1 MLQGRLAALGG
12 LALRLGD
19 QESAAAH
26 RYGFVEFVVCH
37 VSLYCTVRVLRWSR
51 QMLSRLVLLLSLTG
65 AAFSQQPSVF
75 SQVDDM
81 LRTLSDITGW
91 KVQHTVPAE
100 VLSKDNFRKMVED
113 GVKDAEGDKQTR
125 AAEITLKMFG
135 LVPQEFDLAQES
147 GDLLAEQAA
156 AFYDYRKKRLF
167 VLDSTKASNEQTIAL
182 AHELAHALA
191 DQQHSLRKFINDADG
206 DEQSTARQAVI
217 EGQASWLSWAY
228 LSKKAGR
235 RGEVP
240 RDLVDR
246 LADGA
251 GASGDDF
258 PVFSQAPLY
267 IRESLTF
274 PYTEG
279 MRFQDAVYRELGPAA
294 FERVFRDPPRSTQ
307 HIMHPK
313 TYLSGERPTVPAL
326 PRLEDAVG
334 KEARRFRVLADGD
347 VGEFDYSVL
356 LRQYIG
362 EAEGREAAAH
372 WRGGVY
378 RLYEHKQARYPVLEH
393 SSEWDSGDAARTF
406 FELYQRV
413 LRGKWKKMEI
423 ATSSPAAVTGTG
435 DNGRFSLRLDG
446 NIVQCIEG
454 IQSQERVR

>member
-1 MLQGRLAALGG
+1 MSRCPSIRTYRVCRLPCESLLY
-12 LALRLGD
+12 LAPATRM
-19 QESAAAH
+19 
-26 RYGFVEFVVCH
+26 
-37 VSLYCTVRVLRWSR
+37 LRWSR
-51 QMLSRLVLLLSLTG
+51 QMLRSLFLLLTLAG
-65 AAFSQQPSVF
+65 AAFSQQQPSIF

-91 KVQHTVPAE
+91 KVERTVPAE
-100 VLSKDNFRKMVED
+100 ILSKDDFRKMVEE

-125 AAEITLKMFG
+125 AAEIALKMFG
-135 LVPQEFDLAQES
+135 LVPQDFNLAQES

-167 VLDSTKASNEQTIAL
+167 VLDSTKNDNEQLLAL

-191 DQQHSLRKFINDADG
+191 DQQHPLRKFINDADG

-217 EGQASWLSWAY
+217 EGQATWLSWAY
-228 LSKKAGR
+228 LSKKAGG

-240 RDLVDR
+240 KALVDR
-246 LADGA
+246 LADGT

-258 PVFSQAPLY
+258 PVFTQAPLY

-274 PYTEG
+274 PYTQG

-307 HIMHPK
+307 HIMHPE
-313 TYLSGERPTVPAL
+313 TYLAGRMPVKPVL
-326 PRLEDAVG
+326 PHLEETAG
-334 KEARRFRVLADGD
+334 KEARHFKILADGD
-347 VGEFDYSVL
+347 VGEFDYSIL

-362 EAEGREAAAH
+362 DAEGREAASH

-378 RLYEHKQARYPVLEH
+378 RLYEHKKEKYPVLAH
-393 SSEWDSGDAARTF
+393 SSGWDSPEAARTF

-413 LRGKWKKMEI
+413 LRAKWKKLEI
-423 ATSSPAAVTGTG
+423 ATSSAVQVTGTG
-435 DNGRFSLRLDG
+435 DSGQFSLRLDG
-446 NIVQCIEG
+446 DTVHSIEG
-454 IQSQERVR
+454 IQSSGRVR

>member
-1 MLQGRLAALGG
+1 MLR
-12 LALRLGD
+12 
-19 QESAAAH
+19 
-26 RYGFVEFVVCH
+26 
-37 VSLYCTVRVLRWSR
+37 SLF
-51 QMLSRLVLLLSLTG
+51 LLLTLAG
-65 AAFSQQPSVF
+65 AAFSQQQPSIF

-91 KVQHTVPAE
+91 KVERTVPAE
-100 VLSKDNFRKMVED
+100 ILSKDDFRKMVEE

-125 AAEITLKMFG
+125 AAEIALKMFG
-135 LVPQEFDLAQES
+135 LVPQDFNLAQES

-167 VLDSTKASNEQTIAL
+167 VLDSTKNDNEQLLAL

-191 DQQHSLRKFINDADG
+191 DQQHPLRKFINDADG

-217 EGQASWLSWAY
+217 EGQATWLSWAY
-228 LSKKAGR
+228 LSKKAGG

-240 RDLVDR
+240 KALVDR
-246 LADGA
+246 LADGT

-258 PVFSQAPLY
+258 PVFTQAPLY

-274 PYTEG
+274 PYTQG

-307 HIMHPK
+307 HIMHPE
-313 TYLSGERPTVPAL
+313 TYLAGRMPVKPVL
-326 PRLEDAVG
+326 PHLEETAG
-334 KEARRFRVLADGD
+334 KEARHFKILADGD
-347 VGEFDYSVL
+347 VGEFDYSIL

-362 EAEGREAAAH
+362 DAEGREAASH

-378 RLYEHKQARYPVLEH
+378 RLYEHKKEKYPVLAH
-393 SSEWDSGDAARTF
+393 SSGWDSPEAARTF

-413 LRGKWKKMEI
+413 LRAKWKKLEI
-423 ATSSPAAVTGTG
+423 ATSSAVQVTGTG
-435 DNGRFSLRLDG
+435 DSGQFSLRLDG
-446 NIVQCIEG
+446 DTVHSIEG
-454 IQSQERVR
+454 IQSSGRVR

>member
-1 MLQGRLAALGG
+1 MLR
-12 LALRLGD
+12 
-19 QESAAAH
+19 S
-26 RYGFVEFVVCH
+26 
-37 VSLYCTVRVLRWSR
+37 
-51 QMLSRLVLLLSLTG
+51 LLLLLTLAG
-65 AAFSQQPSVF
+65 SASSQISVL
-75 SQVDDM
+75 SQVDEI

-91 KVQHTVPAE
+91 KVQRTVPAE
-100 VLSKDNFRKMVED
+100 ILSKDNFRKMVEE
-113 GVKDAEGDKQTR
+113 GVKDAEGNKETR
-125 AAEITLKMFG
+125 AAEIALKMFG
-135 LVPQEFDLAQES
+135 LVPGDFNLARES

-156 AFYDYRKKRLF
+156 AFYDYKKKRLF
-167 VLDSTKASNEQTIAL
+167 VLDSNRTDNEQVIAL

-191 DQQHSLRKFINDADG
+191 DQQHPLRKFIGDADG
-206 DEQSTARQAVI
+206 DEQSTARQSVI
-217 EGQASWLSWAY
+217 EGQATWLSWAY
-228 LSKKAGR
+228 LTKKAGG

-240 RDLVDR
+240 RGLLDR

-307 HIMHPK
+307 HVMHPG
-313 TYLSGERPTVPAL
+313 TYLGSRMPMSPMLA
-326 PRLEDAVG
+326 RLEDA
-334 KEARRFRVLADGD
+334 RRFRILADGD

-362 EAEGREAAAH
+362 ESEGREAATH

-378 RLYEHKQARYPVLEH
+378 RLYEHKQAKYPVLAH
-393 SSEWDSGDAARTF
+393 SSEWDSPAAAQAF
-406 FELYQRV
+406 FDLYQRV
-413 LRGKWKKMEI
+413 LRAKWKKLEI
-423 ATSSPAAVTGTG
+423 ATSLPGQVTGSG

-446 NIVQCIEG
+446 VTVHSVEG

>member
-1 MLQGRLAALGG
+1 MPA
-12 LALRLGD
+12 
-19 QESAAAH
+19 
-26 RYGFVEFVVCH
+26 
-37 VSLYCTVRVLRWSR
+37 RVLLFVALACAASA
-51 QMLSRLVLLLSLTG
+51 QAPAPLSN
-65 AAFSQQPSVF
+65 PIF
-75 SQVDDM
+75 SQVDNI

-91 KVQHTVPAE
+91 RVQRTVPAE
-100 VLSKDNFRKMVED
+100 ILSKDNFRKMVED

-125 AAEITLKMFG
+125 AAEIALKMFG
-135 LVPQEFDLAQES
+135 LVPGDFNLAKES

-156 AFYDYRKKRLF
+156 AFYDYKKKRLF
-167 VLDSTKASNEQTIAL
+167 VLDSTKADNEQLIAL

-191 DQQHSLRKFINDADG
+191 DQQHSLQKFIGDADG
-206 DEQSTARQAVI
+206 DEESTARQAVI
-217 EGQASWLSWAY
+217 EGQATWLSWAY
-228 LSKKAGR
+228 LSKKAGG

-240 RDLVDR
+240 PALVDR
-246 LADGA
+246 LAEGA

-307 HIMHPK
+307 HIMHPE
-313 TYLSGERPTVPAL
+313 TYLTGRIPTMPIL
-326 PRLEDAVG
+326 PRLEVAAG
-334 KEARRFRVLADGD
+334 REARRFRILADGD

-362 EAEGREAAAH
+362 EAEGREAATH

-378 RLYEHKQARYPVLEH
+378 RLYEHKKAKYPVLAH
-393 SSEWDSGDAARTF
+393 SSEWDSPEAARTF
-406 FELYQRV
+406 FDLYQRV
-413 LRGKWKKMEI
+413 LRAKWKTLEI
-423 ATSSPAAVTGTG
+423 AASSPAELSGTG
-435 DNGRFSLRLDG
+435 DDGRFSLRLDG
-446 NIVQCIEG
+446 VTVHSIEG

>member
-1 MLQGRLAALGG
+1 MFPRRL
-12 LALRLGD
+12 LA
-19 QESAAAH
+19 
-26 RYGFVEFVVCH
+26 FFIIVF
-37 VSLYCTVRVLRWSR
+37 
-51 QMLSRLVLLLSLTG
+51 TG
-65 AAFSQQPSVF
+65 STAFAQNPIF

-91 KVQHTVPAE
+91 RVQRTVPAE
-100 VLSKDNFRKMVED
+100 ILSKDKFRKMVEE
-113 GVKDAEGDKQTR
+113 GVKDAETSKETR
-125 AAEITLKMFG
+125 AAEIALKMFG
-135 LVPQEFDLAQES
+135 LVPQNFDLAQES

-156 AFYDYRKKRLF
+156 AFYDYKKKRLF
-167 VLDSTKASNEQTIAL
+167 VLDSTKNDNEQLLAL

-191 DQQHSLRKFINDADG
+191 DQQHPLRKFISDADG

-228 LSKKAGR
+228 LSKKAGG

-240 RDLVDR
+240 RALVDR

-267 IRESLTF
+267 IREELTF

-307 HIMHPK
+307 HIMHPQ
-313 TYLSGERPTVPAL
+313 TYLMARMPTMPAL
-326 PRLEDAVG
+326 PRLEEVAG
-334 KEARRFRVLADGD
+334 KEARHFKVLADGE
-347 VGEFDYSVL
+347 VGEFDYAVL

-362 EAEGREAAAH
+362 ETEGREAAAH

-378 RLYEHKQARYPVLEH
+378 RLYEHKQEKYPVLAH
-393 SSEWDSGDAARTF
+393 SSEWDSPEAARTF
-406 FELYQRV
+406 FDLYQRV
-413 LRGKWKKMEI
+413 LRAKWKNLEI
-423 ATSSPAAVTGTG
+423 ASSSPGHVTGKG

-446 NIVQCIEG
+446 SIVHSIEG
-454 IQSQERVR
+454 IQSPERVR

>member
-1 MLQGRLAALGG
+1 MLG
-12 LALRLGD
+12 
-19 QESAAAH
+19 
-26 RYGFVEFVVCH
+26 
-37 VSLYCTVRVLRWSR
+37 WSG
-51 QMLSRLVLLLSLTG
+51 QMLRSFLLLLTLAG
-65 AAFSQQPSVF
+65 AASSQTIF
-75 SQVDDM
+75 SQVDEM

-91 KVQHTVPAE
+91 KVQRTVPAE
-100 VLSKDNFRKMVED
+100 ILAKDKFGKMVQE
-113 GVKDAEGDKQTR
+113 GVKESEGNKETH
-125 AAEITLKMFG
+125 AAEVALKMFG
-135 LVPQEFDLAQES
+135 LVPQDFNLAQES

-156 AFYDYRKKRLF
+156 AFYDYKKKRLF
-167 VLDSTKASNEQTIAL
+167 VLDSTKADNEQIIAL

-191 DQQHSLRKFINDADG
+191 DQQHPLQKFIRDADG

-228 LSKKAGR
+228 VSKKAGG

-240 RDLVDR
+240 RSLVDR

-251 GASGDDF
+251 GATGDDF

-267 IRESLTF
+267 IRESLIF

-313 TYLSGERPTVPAL
+313 TYLSGVMPAKPVL
-326 PRLEDAVG
+326 PRLEESAG
-334 KEARRFRVLADGD
+334 NEARHFRILADGD
-347 VGEFDYSVL
+347 VGEFDYGVL

-362 EAEGREAAAH
+362 ETEGREAATH

-378 RLYEHKQARYPVLEH
+378 RLYEHKKEKYPVLAH
-393 SSEWDSGDAARTF
+393 SSEWDSPAAARAF

-413 LRGKWKKMEI
+413 LRAKWKKLEI
-423 ATSSPAAVTGTG
+423 ASSSSGRVTGTG

-446 NIVQCIEG
+446 VTVHSIEG

>member
-1 MLQGRLAALGG
+1 MLPR
-12 LALRLGD
+12 
-19 QESAAAH
+19 
-26 RYGFVEFVVCH
+26 F
-37 VSLYCTVRVLRWSR
+37 
-51 QMLSRLVLLLSLTG
+51 LLLLTL
-65 AAFSQQPSVF
+65 ASTAFSQSAIF

-91 KVQHTVPAE
+91 KVQRTVPAE
-100 VLSKDNFRKMVED
+100 ILSKDKFSKMVQE
-113 GVKDAEGDKQTR
+113 GVKDAEGSKETH
-125 AAEITLKMFG
+125 AAEVALKMFG
-135 LVPQEFDLAQES
+135 LVPQDFNLAQES

-156 AFYDYRKKRLF
+156 AFYDYKKKRLF
-167 VLDSTKASNEQTIAL
+167 VLDSTKADNEQIIAL

-191 DQQHSLRKFINDADG
+191 DQQHPLRKFINDADG
-206 DEQSTARQAVI
+206 DEESTARQAVI

-228 LSKKAGR
+228 LSKKAGG

-240 RDLVDR
+240 KALVDR
-246 LADGA
+246 LAEGA

-258 PVFSQAPLY
+258 PVFTQAPLY

-294 FERVFRDPPRSTQ
+294 FDRVFRDPPRSTQ
-307 HIMHPK
+307 HIMHPQ
-313 TYLSGERPTVPAL
+313 TYLMGLMPVKPVL
-326 PRLEDAVG
+326 PRLEESVG
-334 KEARRFRVLADGD
+334 KEARHFRILTDGD
-347 VGEFDYSVL
+347 VGEFDYGVL

-362 EAEGREAAAH
+362 ETEGREAATH

-378 RLYEHKQARYPVLEH
+378 RLYEHKQAKYPVLAH
-393 SSEWDSGDAARTF
+393 SSEWDSPEAARNF

-413 LRGKWKKMEI
+413 LRAKWKKLEI
-423 ATSSPAAVTGTG
+423 ASTSAAQVTGTG

-446 NIVQCIEG
+446 ATVHSIEG

>member
-1 MLQGRLAALGG
+1 MLRRL
-12 LALRLGD
+12 
-19 QESAAAH
+19 
-26 RYGFVEFVVCH
+26 F
-37 VSLYCTVRVLRWSR
+37 
-51 QMLSRLVLLLSLTG
+51 LLLSLAG
-65 AAFSQQPSVF
+65 AAFPQSPIF

-91 KVQHTVPAE
+91 KVQRTVPAE
-100 VLSKDNFRKMVED
+100 ILTKDSFRKMVEE
-113 GVKDAEGDKQTR
+113 GVKESEGTKETH
-125 AAEITLKMFG
+125 AAEIALKMFG
-135 LVPQEFDLAQES
+135 LVPQDFNLARES

-167 VLDSTKASNEQTIAL
+167 VLDSTKADNEQIIAL

-191 DQQHSLRKFINDADG
+191 DQQHPLRKFINDADG

-240 RDLVDR
+240 KALVDQ

-258 PVFSQAPLY
+258 PVFTQAPLY

-279 MRFQDAVYRELGPAA
+279 MRFQDAVYRELGTAA
-294 FERVFRDPPRSTQ
+294 FDRVFRDPPKSTQ
-307 HIMHPK
+307 HIMHPQ
-313 TYLSGERPTVPAL
+313 TYLMGRMPTKPAL
-326 PRLEDAVG
+326 PRLEDTVG
-334 KEARRFRVLADGD
+334 SEARRFRILTDGD
-347 VGEFDYSVL
+347 VGEFDYGVL

-362 EAEGREAAAH
+362 ETEGREAAAH

-378 RLYEHKQARYPVLEH
+378 RLYEHKQAKFPVLAH
-393 SSEWDSGDAARTF
+393 SSEWDSPEAARTF

-413 LRGKWKKMEI
+413 LRAKWKKLEI
-423 ATSSPAAVTGTG
+423 ATSSPAQVTGTG

-446 NIVQCIEG
+446 ATVHSIEG
-454 IQSQERVR
+454 IQSPERVR

>member
-1 MLQGRLAALGG
+1 MYRALLLLTLAA
-12 LALRLGD
+12 
-19 QESAAAH
+19 AAPAQN
-26 RYGFVEFVVCH
+26 
-37 VSLYCTVRVLRWSR
+37 L
-51 QMLSRLVLLLSLTG
+51 
-65 AAFSQQPSVF
+65 F
-75 SQVDDM
+75 SQVDEM

-91 KVQHTVPAE
+91 KVQRTVPAE
-100 VLSKDNFRKMVED
+100 ILAKDKFAKMVQE
-113 GVKDAEGDKQTR
+113 GVKESEGNKETH
-125 AAEITLKMFG
+125 AAEVALKMFG
-135 LVPQEFDLAQES
+135 LVPQDFNLAQES

-156 AFYDYRKKRLF
+156 AFYDYKKKRLF
-167 VLDSTKASNEQTIAL
+167 VLDSTKADNEQIIAL

-191 DQQHSLRKFINDADG
+191 DQQHPLQKFIRDADG
-206 DEQSTARQAVI
+206 DEESTARQAVI

-228 LSKKAGR
+228 LSKRSGG

-240 RDLVDR
+240 RSLVDR

-251 GASGDDF
+251 GATGDDF

-313 TYLSGERPTVPAL
+313 TYLSGVMPAKPVL
-326 PRLEDAVG
+326 PRLEESAG
-334 KEARRFRVLADGD
+334 NEARHFRILADGD
-347 VGEFDYSVL
+347 VGEFDYGVL

-362 EAEGREAAAH
+362 ETEGREAATH

-378 RLYEHKQARYPVLEH
+378 RLYEHKKEKYPVLAH
-393 SSEWDSGDAARTF
+393 SSEWDSPEAARTF

-413 LRGKWKKMEI
+413 LKAKWKKLEI
-423 ATSSPAAVTGTG
+423 GSSAPDKVTGTG

-446 NIVQCIEG
+446 VTVHSIEG